1 MTKRNAALTFE
12 DSSADSGELTPALD
26 LEQQIRE
33 RAYEIYEQRGSQ
45 DGSPEQDWLQAEAEI
60 LQVSAL
66 KAAA

>member
-1 MTKRNAALTFE
+1 MTKRNAPLTFE

-26 LEQQIRE
+26 LEQQIGE
-33 RAYEIYEQRGSQ
+33 RAYEIYEQRGNQ

-60 LQVSAL
+60 LQVSTL

>member
-12 DSSADSGELTPALD
+12 DPSADFGELTPVLD
-26 LEQQIRE
+26 LEQQIRQ

-60 LQVSAL
+60 LPVSAL

>member
-1 MTKRNAALTFE
+1 MTKRNVPLTFE
-12 DSSADSGELTPALD
+12 DSSADTGELTLALD
-26 LEQQIRE
+26 LEQQIRQ

>member
-12 DSSADSGELTPALD
+12 DSSADFGELTPVPD
-26 LEQQIRE
+26 LEQQIRQ

-60 LQVSAL
+60 LPVSAL